1 MACLTKGF
9 VLSPSRGKLG
19 EGRAWSASAK
29 RRGGVAIAMAMMMV
43 VAMALALGLLASA
56 GSPAFGEP
64 ASGES
69 PRVLRPDR
77 RFDVIPPPVDPENLA
92 PSLGFAG
99 RRLADWSIQLA
110 GVQFDGPRLEA
121 LAQAPGPDPLEVR
134 VREGF
139 GRPVDLQDF
148 IFFLDD
154 LLRDG
159 PLGLRDAEV
168 WVTPS
173 RARRAGILLHP
184 DDIFKGR
191 PRRYGDHGSIP
202 LDPPQP
208 QVDLAP
214 ARDGDLLGSAWAMR
228 YRNPSQE
235 EQALSALAGIRVGA
249 SFASRIRGLIDQLR
263 AQGAQVYLNSTVRSR
278 ERGYLMWGAFVLSQ
292 AADEEDLL
300 AGIEVLERARGEWE
314 LAVPIQWQHPGG
326 WQATRE
332 AARAMAETYE
342 VVYATEA
349 GARASDHYT
358 GRAVDLVV
366 LALPRQLA
374 LLAPNGEIGRFDLSP
389 PRAARD
395 LSLSPEVIE
404 WLEENFDLTKL
415 RSDYPHWSDAE

>member
-1 MACLTKGF
+1 M
-9 VLSPSRGKLG
+9 
-19 EGRAWSASAK
+19 
-29 RRGGVAIAMAMMMV
+29 RRGVLW
-43 VAMALALGLLASA
+43 MALALGLLAPTGFRAS
-56 GSPAFGEP
+56 GEP

-69 PRVLRPDR
+69 LRVLRPDR
-77 RFDVIPPPVDPENLA
+77 RFDVIPPPVDSKNLA

-99 RRLADWSIQLA
+99 RRLGDWSIQLA

-121 LAQAPGPDPLEVR
+121 LAEAPGPDPLEVR
-134 VREGF
+134 VREAF
-139 GRPVDLQDF
+139 GRPVDLRDF

-154 LLRDG
+154 LLRDAPG
-159 PLGLRDAEV
+159 GFHGTEV
-168 WVTPS
+168 WVTPG

-184 DDIFKGR
+184 DDIFEGK
-191 PRRYGDHGSIP
+191 PRRYGDHGAIP

-214 ARDGDLLGSAWAMR
+214 ARDGDPLGSAWAMR

-235 EQALSALAGIRVGA
+235 EQALSALAKIRAEA
-249 SFASRIRGLIDQLR
+249 SFASRIRGLIDQFR
-263 AQGAQVYLNSTVRSR
+263 AQGAEVYLNSTVRSR
-278 ERGYLMWGAFVLSQ
+278 ERGYLMWGAFILSQ
-292 AADEEDLL
+292 ATDEEDLR
-300 AGIEVLERARGEWE
+300 AGIGVLERARGEWE
-314 LAVPIQWQHPGG
+314 LVVPIQWEHPGG

-374 LLAPNGEIGRFDLSP
+374 LVAPNGEIGRFDLSP
-389 PRAARD
+389 PSAARD

-404 WLEENFDLTKL
+404 WLEENFALRKL
-415 RSDYPHWSDAE
+415 RSDYPHWSDAQ